1 MWREWEKYKVAL
13 EASRSPEFM
22 LICEK
27 WEELKFISREEMARC
42 VSRHACAFAKH
53 CLANRMHCCASIHNR
68 LWPMILSFTTEEKKM
83 LGLIGMSNADVS
95 APLYFL
101 CPEKPFTFDDIFCPE
116 KPFTYILH

>member
-42 VSRHACAFAKH
+42 VSPHACVFAKH
-53 CLANRMHCCASIHNR
+53 LQTECIVALSIHDR

-95 APLYFL
+95 APLYFIL
-101 CPEKPFTFDDIFCPE
+101 C
-116 KPFTYILH
+116 